1 MNAASQPGT
10 TAPTSR
16 PALPGRRKARW
27 STVDE
32 IKAYIRDHGLQPG
45 DPLPTE
51 TELCDELGVSRSSVR
66 EAMRTLSSLDIVE
79 VRHGHGSFVGGLS
92 MAPLVSGLVF
102 RGSLNRDGTF
112 RTLREV
118 VQVRIALDLG
128 VAEELVETYHG
139 TTNEHLRELV
149 DRMRTRSLAGEAFVE
164 EDGEFHHELLSQLD
178 NTVVRQLVVAFWE
191 VHTSVVPMLGIP
203 TSADIATTVEAHG
216 EMLDAL
222 EAGDVEAYQEAVLRH
237 YEPLQNAIE
246 QALAAEGRAEG

>member
-1 MNAASQPGT
+1 MNAERPSGT
-10 TAPTSR
+10 AAPSR
-16 PALPGRRKARW
+16 STGRRKARW

-32 IKAYIRDHGLQPG
+32 IKDYIREHGLQPG

-51 TELCDELGVSRSSVR
+51 SELCEELGVSRSSVR

-92 MAPLVSGLVF
+92 MSPLVSGLVF

-128 VAEELVETYHG
+128 VAEELVATYRG

-149 DRMRTRSLAGEAFVE
+149 DRMRLRSEAGETFVE
-164 EDGEFHHELLSQLD
+164 EDGEFHRELLSQVD
-178 NTVVRQLVVAFWE
+178 NTIVRQLVGAFWE

-222 EAGDVEAYQEAVLRH
+222 EAGDVTAYQEAVLNH
-237 YEPLQNAIE
+237 YRPLQHAIE
-246 QALAAEGRAEG
+246 QSLTEPGRRPVA